1 MVDRKL
7 AAREREARALE
18 LRRDGHTHA
27 EIAEIFGV
35 TRQIATRI
43 INRGM
48 DRIVQEPAEQKRLID
63 LERLDQ
69 LHLEAL
75 AVLRRTHYVV
85 QGGKIARDDDGK
97 PLVDDAPILQ
107 AITTIVR
114 LMERR
119 ARLLGLDAAQKHEVL
134 TLDTIDQEI
143 ARLEQQVATAT
154 PPAQPPQPVPPPEP
168 APPPPGDYFD
178 HLGGAVEAALDAL
191 QLPDDQREVA
201 ARAVE
206 DHLRRHGTPGKQGV
220 GR

>member
-1 MVDRKL
+1 MMDRKL

-35 TRQIATRI
+35 TRQVATKI

-63 LERLDQ
+63 LERLD
-69 LHLEAL
+69 HLQVEAL

-85 QGGKIARDDDGK
+85 QGGKIVVAADSK
-97 PLVDDAPILQ
+97 PLVDDAPTLQ
-107 AITTIVR
+107 AIATIVR

-143 ARLEQQVATAT
+143 ARLEQQVATT
-154 PPAQPPQPVPPPEP
+154 NPPSQPPPPEP
-168 APPPPGDYFD
+168 APPPAGDFYD

-191 QLPDDQREVA
+191 KLPEDQREVA
-201 ARAVE
+201 AQAVE
-206 DHLRRHGTPGKQGV
+206 DHLRRHGAPGEEM
-220 GR
+220 RP